1 LQLLSVGDPERDRC
15 HFWVRRSQSRPHR
28 KQKQKAMQKR
38 GFSIL
43 GRERG
48 HDNGIS
54 EMTKIRQMLQH
65 SIFVFV

>member
-1 LQLLSVGDPERDRC
+1 
-15 HFWVRRSQSRPHR
+15 
-28 KQKQKAMQKR
+28 MQKR

-54 EMTKIRQMLQH
+54 ERTKIRQMLQH